1 MLQAVNLNI
10 FIHQFPD
17 SDKPLCGLLVFAR
30 CCDRRTE
37 LTDGFLIFDFSK
49 KHSRVVDFFS
59 HPLYTS
65 RMNGYFVVHIQIMGC
80 QVTEQDITNVR
91 FDVVLNPLLR
101 IGRNN
106 MYRLVNSGQIQSIK
120 VGRKILIPRNALVR
134 FLSAFDQA
142 S

>member
-1 MLQAVNLNI
+1 MVYRSMEEI
-10 FIHQFPD
+10 P
-17 SDKPLCGLLVFAR
+17 
-30 CCDRRTE
+30 RT
-37 LTDGFLIFDFSK
+37 LT
-49 KHSRVVDFFS
+49 VDEAGQ
-59 HPLYTS
+59 
-65 RMNGYFVVHIQIMGC
+65 R
-80 QVTEQDITNVR
+80 
-91 FDVVLNPLLR
+91 LR